1 MLVKRSKDSAVT
13 VSVVIVQIFHE
24 RENKLRPFTKKKKNV
39 RQRVGVEGFLVG
51 RAAPAS
57 SNRDFESLDFLLPT
71 QLNSSHKRSVI
82 FVESLLR
89 ADPFPREVCLL

>member
-1 MLVKRSKDSAVT
+1 M
-13 VSVVIVQIFHE
+13 
-24 RENKLRPFTKKKKNV
+24 
-39 RQRVGVEGFLVG
+39 G